1 MLTTSAFTEWADCCP
16 KGTINKHIEQDYDH
30 RLSMLPISGRA
41 ARAILGV
48 MTRLDRT
55 DARLLLALCDAP
67 RATGVQLAARLNLA
81 RNTVQARLSRWDQEK
96 VLAPIDRCVSPRDLG
111 YPLTAFITA
120 VVDQHRLDDV
130 IAALATIAQI
140 TQVTGLSGAADLLI
154 GVVATDADDLYRV
167 AGLVLAVPGVE
178 RTTMSVAM
186 HEVVAYRTR
195 PLLEQLA
202 HRQ

>member
-1 MLTTSAFTEWADCCP
+1 MPNLVVTW
-16 KGTINKHIEQDYDH
+16 
-30 RLSMLPISGRA
+30 
-41 ARAILGV
+41 RAILSV

-67 RATGVQLAARLNLA
+67 RATGVQLATLLNLA
-81 RNTVQARLSRWDQEK
+81 RNTVQARLSRWDQDK
-96 VLAPIDRCVSPRDLG
+96 ILAPIDRCVSPRDLG
-111 YPLTAFITA
+111 YPLQAFITA
-120 VVDQHRLDDV
+120 VVDQHRLDEV
-130 IAALATIAQI
+130 IAQLQTIAQV
-140 TQVTGLSGAADLLI
+140 TQVTGISGMADLLI
-154 GVVATDADDLYRV
+154 AVVATDADDLYRV

-202 HRQ
+202 QRR

>member
-1 MLTTSAFTEWADCCP
+1 MS
-16 KGTINKHIEQDYDH
+16 K
-30 RLSMLPISGRA
+30 
-41 ARAILGV
+41 
-48 MTRLDRT
+48 LDRT
-55 DARLLLALCDAP
+55 DARMLLALCDVP
-67 RATGVQLAARLNLA
+67 RATGVQLATKLGLA
-81 RNTVQARLSRWDQEK
+81 RNTVQARLSRWERDR

-111 YPLTAFITA
+111 YPLKAFITA
-120 VVDQHRLDDV
+120 MVDQHRLDDV
-130 IAALATIAQI
+130 LAALETIAQV

-154 GVVATDADDLYRV
+154 AVVATDADDLYRL

-202 HRQ
+202 RGQ

>member
-1 MLTTSAFTEWADCCP
+1 
-16 KGTINKHIEQDYDH
+16 
-30 RLSMLPISGRA
+30 
-41 ARAILGV
+41 

-55 DARLLLALCDAP
+55 DARILLALCDAP
-67 RATGVQLAARLNLA
+67 RATGVRLASMLNLA
-81 RNTVQARLSRWDQEK
+81 RNTVQSRLARWDQDK

-111 YPLTAFITA
+111 YPLKAFITA
-120 VVDQHRLDDV
+120 VVDQHQLEDV
-130 IAALATIAQI
+130 LAALQTIAQV

-154 GVVATDADDLYRV
+154 AVAATDADDLYRL
-167 AGLVLAVPGVE
+167 AGLVLAVPGVQ

-202 HRQ
+202 RGQ

>member
-1 MLTTSAFTEWADCCP
+1 
-16 KGTINKHIEQDYDH
+16 
-30 RLSMLPISGRA
+30 
-41 ARAILGV
+41 
-48 MTRLDRT
+48 MTKLDRT

-67 RATGVQLAARLNLA
+67 RATGVQLATTLNLA
-81 RNTVQARLSRWDQEK
+81 RNTVQARLSRWDQDK
-96 VLAPIDRCVSPRDLG
+96 VLGTIDRCVSPRDLG
-111 YPLTAFITA
+111 YPLKAFITA

-130 IAALATIAQI
+130 IAALETVTQV

-154 GVVATDADDLYRV
+154 GVVATDADDLYHV
-167 AGLVLAVPGVE
+167 AGLILAVPGVE

-202 HRQ
+202 RQQ

>member
-1 MLTTSAFTEWADCCP
+1 
-16 KGTINKHIEQDYDH
+16 
-30 RLSMLPISGRA
+30 
-41 ARAILGV
+41 
-48 MTRLDRT
+48 MTKLDRT

-67 RATGVQLAARLNLA
+67 RATGVQLAATLNLA
-81 RNTVQARLSRWDQEK
+81 RNTVQARLSRWEQEK

-111 YPLTAFITA
+111 YPLKAFITA
-120 VVDQHRLDDV
+120 VVDQHQLEDV
-130 IAALATIAQI
+130 LAALETIAQV

-154 GVVATDADDLYRV
+154 AVVATDADDLYRL
-167 AGLVLAVPGVE
+167 AGLVLAVPGVQ

-202 HRQ
+202 RGR

>member
-1 MLTTSAFTEWADCCP
+1 
-16 KGTINKHIEQDYDH
+16 
-30 RLSMLPISGRA
+30 
-41 ARAILGV
+41 

-55 DARLLLALCDAP
+55 DARILLALCDAP
-67 RATGVQLAARLNLA
+67 RATGVQLASKLNLA

-111 YPLTAFITA
+111 YPLKAFITA
-120 VVDQHRLDDV
+120 VVDQHQLEDV
-130 IAALATIAQI
+130 LAALQTIAQV

-154 GVVATDADDLYRV
+154 AVAATDADDLYRL
-167 AGLVLAVPGVE
+167 AGLVLAVPGVQ

-202 HRQ
+202 RGQ

>member
-1 MLTTSAFTEWADCCP
+1 
-16 KGTINKHIEQDYDH
+16 
-30 RLSMLPISGRA
+30 
-41 ARAILGV
+41 
-48 MTRLDRT
+48 MTKLDRT
-55 DARLLLALCDAP
+55 DARMLLALCDAP
-67 RATGVQLAARLNLA
+67 RATGVQLASMLNLA
-81 RNTVQARLSRWDQEK
+81 RNTVQARLARWDQEK

-111 YPLTAFITA
+111 YPLKAFITV
-120 VVDQHRLDDV
+120 VVDQHQLEDV
-130 IAALATIAQI
+130 ISDLETVTQV

-202 HRQ
+202 RGQ